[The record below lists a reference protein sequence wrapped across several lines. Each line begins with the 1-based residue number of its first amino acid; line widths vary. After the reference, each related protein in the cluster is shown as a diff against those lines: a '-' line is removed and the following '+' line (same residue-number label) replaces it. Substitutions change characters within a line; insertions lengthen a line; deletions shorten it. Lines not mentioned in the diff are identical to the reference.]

1 MRRPGSLRW
10 LQPGLHI
17 KRWLGLMGL
26 SVFGLSLGLG
36 YAVRSFWT
44 STGTVVRGPVGVI
57 LRYATLNFLQDI
69 MPNAEART
77 LQAAIFGALS
87 VGLLFFSLRQ
97 LSRAMLVPF
106 LKGGEDLADVYY
118 KHRTMNKGPRIV
130 ALGGGTGLRSL
141 LSGIKGYTANLT
153 AIVTVADDGG
163 SSGVLREQ
171 YRILPPGDFRQCLT
185 ALAETEPLMT
195 QLFQHRFTE
204 GSLDGHA
211 FGNLFIMAMA
221 EITGDFEHA
230 LRESGK
236 VLAVRGTI
244 LPSTLQDVTLVAEL
258 VDGNEAVGESRI
270 PLSLMPIRQVYLEP
284 RHVMINPEAEQAILD
299 AELITVGP
307 GSLYTSI
314 LPNLLVEGMIST
326 LKKAKAPKVYI
337 CNVATQRG
345 ETDGFSVADHLEAL
359 EQHVGGD
366 VFDYVLVN
374 SNLNFALPPSAQSA
388 GAKVVTFDR
397 QKVLQHG
404 VKVVMAD
411 VVNEALS
418 THHDPDKLS
427 RAVMK
432 QVFKKAS

>member
-1 MRRPGSLRW
+1 MSLRRPGSLRW

-17 KRWLGLMGL
+17 KRWLLLMGA
-26 SVFGLSLGLG
+26 SVFALSLGAG
-36 YAVRSFWT
+36 YALRGLYAEGFRF
-44 STGTVVRGPVGVI
+44 TGVLYLLRYVTLAFLPSSLRAVVFGVVGVGV
-57 LRYATLNFLQDI
+57 L
-69 MPNAEART
+69 
-77 LQAAIFGALS
+77 
-87 VGLLFFSLRQ
+87 VFSLRQ

-106 LKGGEDLADVYY
+106 LKGDEDLADVYY
-118 KHRTMNKGPRIV
+118 RHRTMQKGPKIV
-130 ALGGGTGLRSL
+130 SLGGGTGLSAL
-141 LSGIKGYTANLT
+141 LRGIKAYTANLT

-163 SSGVLREQ
+163 SSGKLREQ

-195 QLFQHRFTE
+195 ELFQHRFSQ
-204 GSLDGHA
+204 GALDGHA

-244 LPSTLQDVTLVAEL
+244 LPSTVQDVTLVAEL
-258 VDGNEAVGESRI
+258 VDGQEAVGESRI
-270 PLSLMPIRQVYLEP
+270 PLSMMPIRHVYLEP

-307 GSLYTSI
+307 GSLFTSI
-314 LPNLLVEGMIST
+314 LPNLLVEGMVST

-345 ETDGFSVADHLEAL
+345 ETDAFTVADHLEAL
-359 EQHVGGD
+359 ENHVGGD

-374 SNLNFALPPSAQSA
+374 SNLNFALPPSAQAA
-388 GAKVVTFDR
+388 GARIVTFDR
-397 QKVLQHG
+397 DRVVKHG
-404 VKVVMAD
+404 VRVVMSD
-411 VVNEALS
+411 VVDESLS
-418 THHDPDKLS
+418 THHDPAKLS

-432 QVFKKAS
+432 QVFRKAV